1 MIVCLDA
8 DCVIYFVEQN
18 PLWGPKV
25 VARLAALRAAGHDIA
40 VTDLARTEGLASP
53 LHKGQAAVVADF
65 QTFFTDPDIRM
76 LPLTPTVCER
86 AAHLRAASNFK
97 LKVPD
102 CLHLAAAIEHG
113 CGLFL
118 THDAQL
124 KQCTAIPVEILT

>member
-1 MIVCLDA
+1 MTVCLDS
-8 DCVIYFVEQN
+8 DCVIYLVE
-18 PLWGPKV
+18 GPPVWEAKV
-25 VARLAALRAAGHDIA
+25 TARLAALRAAGDAIA
-40 VTDLARTEGLASP
+40 VSDLARTECLAGP
-53 LHKGQAAVVADF
+53 LSKSDAVTLANYHTYFSSGTV
-65 QTFFTDPDIRM
+65 QV
-76 LPLTPTVCER
+76 LSLTPAVCER

-124 KQCTAIPVEILT
+124 KQCTAITVEILS